1 MADTRIRR
9 IPTRNDVSGPV
20 SLRPSGANPGI
31 DVNAQYEGGA
41 ALAAGMGRL
50 AAGLG
55 SMGEQFQRQE
65 LASQVAKADAEWL
78 RGSLDIGNTFEHDPD
93 FGTFNERAGKMTTE
107 LRDRAAALITD
118 PVARQSWLDQTELK
132 RISLMD
138 AVNDRGTA
146 LKREGDRVQME
157 ESITSLAELY
167 ADPTTPIVVRDG
179 AKRNIEAQ
187 IKVGEQ
193 TGLLSPSEASRLR
206 KAGIEGAEQ
215 GLAINRAEL
224 DILNN
229 PRQALTGLGIPAQ
242 NDDGSG
248 VVAAVASAN
257 GGQLPTLSPE
267 LAAETAKLLG
277 DANFPEGDERLAKAY
292 LSDPEVA
299 GQYATAAAAM
309 LADRYKGDLTAVVVA
324 MHGGTDLADEWVRS
338 KHNEDVLPPAVK
350 DRFRASMGA
359 YKAEV
364 SGDRI
369 PIAAAPDVDLLR
381 TDPAVLSRYEQLQS
395 AFGETLPVI
404 SAKRSEEHNKEVGGA
419 SKSRHIH
426 GDALDIDVS
435 KLSEERRAEFIR
447 MASAMGFTGIGV
459 YKNSIHLDTGELRA
473 WGPDYKKG
481 SVPAWAKDSINLHLS
496 GDVEDIPLVATGVDA
511 RYAAIPFDKRLIL
524 ANKAR
529 SAMKEQD
536 INLRT
541 SLETI
546 AANAPAAI
554 ANTGNYDGDMPTP
567 AMFVQ
572 AYGAADG
579 IQKYRAFEAAV
590 DTSRAMYGFRSQ
602 SSEEIMRQVAAAA
615 PTSTGN
621 DALIQSKRFDA
632 ISAAAQQVIDA
643 RTKDPAGY
651 VMNTFPS
658 VMEAFQSAGA
668 KDAAPEAFGEAL
680 TLMQQAQAD
689 LGIAEPEL
697 LPKSMA
703 AQAAS
708 AFNDATLPAA
718 DRVNAVASLLL
729 RTDKPDQQAL
739 IFKQLLGAGLPEYT
753 QGAVNALVRGDVGGA
768 QQLMRA
774 AMIDPAKLAG
784 DLNGVTSAQISETIQ
799 DQIFNE
805 NMIGDAIY
813 GVQDG
818 SIDNFARM
826 MADATLIERDVRLR
840 LIDGSANGNV
850 QEAVRLTIKDMY
862 GDMRVM
868 RGRNTKVALP
878 ADIAPEPMQ
887 RGFTGLM
894 PAVETALR
902 TDMRN
907 GMIMILG
914 DDVDPRRTGMS
925 EIIKNGVDNAVNQ
938 IMAEGYFIN
947 APGEQ
952 YQFFNPYTGSVIASQ
967 DGKPVLFSRAD
978 VLAAGANVRSP
989 VYPSNPNA
997 TPERMRGIYGS
1008 TFGRDLQTP
1017 WPN

>member
-1 MADTRIRR
+1 MADSRIRR

-20 SLRPSGANPGI
+20 SLRPTGFNPGV
-31 DVNAQYEGGA
+31 DVGAQYEGGA
-41 ALAAGMGRL
+41 ALASGLNRM

-55 SMGEQFQRQE
+55 SMGEQFHRQE

-93 FGTFNERAGKMTTE
+93 FGTFNERATKMSTE
-107 LRDRAAALITD
+107 LRDRAAQLISD
-118 PVARQSWLDQTELK
+118 PMARQSWIDQVELK

-167 ADPTTPIVVRDG
+167 ADPTTPVVVRDG
-179 AKRNIEAQ
+179 ARKNIEAQ
-187 IKVGEQ
+187 IAVGEQ
-193 TGLLSPSEASRLR
+193 TGLLSPTEASRMR
-206 KAGIEGAEQ
+206 KAGLEGAKQ
-215 GLAINRAEL
+215 ALAINRAEL

-229 PRQALTGLGIPAQ
+229 PRQALLMLGIPAA

-248 VVAAVASAN
+248 VVAAVSSAN
-257 GGQLPTLSPE
+257 GGQLPALSPE

-277 DANFPEGDERLAKAY
+277 DANYPEGDERLAKAY
-292 LSDPEVA
+292 LSDPETA

-309 LADRYKGDLTAVVVA
+309 LTDRYKGDLTAVVVA
-324 MHGGTDLADEWVRS
+324 LEGGTEIADEWVRS
-338 KHNEDVLPPAVK
+338 KHDEDVLPPEVRQ
-350 DRFRASMGA
+350 RFKASMGA

-364 SGDRI
+364 TGDRI

-395 AFGETLPVI
+395 AFGEVLPVI

-419 SKSRHIH
+419 KQSRHIH

-459 YKNSIHLDTGELRA
+459 YKNSLHLDTGDLRA
-473 WGPDYKKG
+473 WGPDYKSG
-481 SVPAWAKDSINLHLS
+481 SVPTWAKDAINLHMS
-496 GDVEDIPLVATGVDA
+496 GDVADVPVIATGVDA
-511 RYAAIPFDKRLIL
+511 RYADIPFDKRLIL

-529 SAMKEQD
+529 SAAKELD
-536 INLRT
+536 IGLRT
-541 SLETI
+541 SLDTI
-546 AANAPAAI
+546 ASNAPVAI

-579 IQKYRAFEAAV
+579 IQRYRAFEAAV
-590 DTSRAMYGFRSQ
+590 DASRAMYGFRTQ
-602 SSEEIMRQVAAAA
+602 SNEEIMRQVGEAA

-621 DALIQSKRFDA
+621 DAMIQTKRFDA
-632 ISAAAQQVIDA
+632 ISAAAQQVIEA

-651 VMNTFPS
+651 VMNAFPS
-658 VMEAFQSAGA
+658 VMESFQRASA
-668 KDAAPEAFGEAL
+668 KDAPPEAFGEAL
-680 TLMQQAQAD
+680 TMMQQAQTD

-703 AQAAS
+703 SQAVS
-708 AFNDATLPAA
+708 TFNDTTLPAA
-718 DRVNAVASLLL
+718 DRVGAVAQLLL
-729 RTDKPDQQAL
+729 RTDDGEQQAMIL
-739 IFKQLLGAGLPEYT
+739 NQLLKSGLPEYL
-753 QGAVNALVRGDVGGA
+753 QGAVNALVRNDLGGA

-784 DLNGVTSAQISETIQ
+784 DLNGTTSAMINETIQ
-799 DQIFNE
+799 DQIFNDG
-805 NMIGDAIY
+805 MIGDVIY
-813 GVQDG
+813 GVRNG
-818 SIDNFARM
+818 SIDNFSRM

-840 LIDGSANGNV
+840 LIDGSAGGNV

-862 GDMRVM
+862 GDVAVVAE
-868 RGRNTKVALP
+868 RGVKVTLP
-878 ADIAPEPMQ
+878 KDIDPEPMR
-887 RGFTGLM
+887 RGFKGLM
-894 PAVETALR
+894 PSVEEALR

-914 DDVDPRRTGMS
+914 QDVDPRATGMS
-925 EIIKNGVDNAVNQ
+925 EIIKAGVDNAVDQ
-938 IMAEGYFIN
+938 IMSSGYFIN
-947 APGEQ
+947 AGAER
-952 YQFFNPYTGSVIASQ
+952 YQFFNTFTGTVIASERG
-967 DGKPVLFSRAD
+967 DPLLFSRAD
-978 VLAAGANVRSP
+978 VLAAGANIQNDDGIPWSSSSP
-989 VYPSNPNA
+989 MMDPSA
-997 TPERMRGIYGS
+997 YQFER
-1008 TFGRDLQTP
+1008 
-1017 WPN
+1017 